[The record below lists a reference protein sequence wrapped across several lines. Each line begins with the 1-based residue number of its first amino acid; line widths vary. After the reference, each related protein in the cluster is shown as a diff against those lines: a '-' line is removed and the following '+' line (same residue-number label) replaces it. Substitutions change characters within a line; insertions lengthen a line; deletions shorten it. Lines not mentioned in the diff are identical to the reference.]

1 MMSPFDYWNLRN
13 IMIEPGYPNRIFASE
28 DIPFN
33 SSYDLIGTN
42 KNHEA
47 IEYATVYKDDGT
59 ESSSYNYNNSHTKH
73 LLIDA
78 FTTGQVFKLKPNA
91 GYTVN
96 VKRNFYDNGWQE
108 ESFAVTPSNTLELPI
123 DSENHLRLEF
133 VSVTK
138 DEEAETE
145 TEEPES
151 EPESDEIVDTEPDQ
165 TDSGFGVTTQTHT
178 YQPTTADEPESESTP
193 IVPLV
198 VLGGLILIAFSSR
211 HLWMSGN

>member
-33 SSYDLIGTN
+33 SSYDLVGSN

-47 IEYATVYKDDGT
+47 IEEATVYKNDGT
-59 ESSSYNYNNSHTKH
+59 VSSRYNYYNSHTKH

-108 ESFAVTPSNTLELPI
+108 EAFAVTPTNPLELPI
-123 DSENHLRLEF
+123 DS
-133 VSVTK
+133 
-138 DEEAETE
+138 
-145 TEEPES
+145 
-151 EPESDEIVDTEPDQ
+151 
-165 TDSGFGVTTQTHT
+165 
-178 YQPTTADEPESESTP
+178 
-193 IVPLV
+193 
-198 VLGGLILIAFSSR
+198 
-211 HLWMSGN
+211 